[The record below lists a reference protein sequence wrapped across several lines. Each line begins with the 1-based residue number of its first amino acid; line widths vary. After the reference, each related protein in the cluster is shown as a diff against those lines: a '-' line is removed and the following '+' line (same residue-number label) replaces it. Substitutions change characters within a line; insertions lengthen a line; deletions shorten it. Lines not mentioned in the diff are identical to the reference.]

1 MAGKFSRLLGLAA
14 LIGLASAKPTTT
26 AIPTASAC
34 PKANGRTIYDS
45 NGAGYLVTC
54 SADNDRGSYT
64 NVRAE
69 TSYLDCMTACDADTS
84 KPCVGFTY
92 VGGDNGTNSG
102 TCWLKEKMTT
112 YPSANANVISA
123 VRVSDAPNDDRGSK
137 SSSSSSSSIPSS
149 IRSSAASSARSSA
162 ASSSSKQPSTSS
174 LVSTTASSA
183 RSSAISTTT
192 KSSSSTA
199 QSSSSS
205 SAVPSTSGN
214 LCPSY
219 NFTTYADT
227 EDNNWQILCG
237 FDTSPSSFGVV
248 DVSSFAL
255 CLEACNAKDGCV
267 SVSYFGTACYFK
279 KGFENSTPSKN
290 VNSAYI
296 INRANY
302 PVPSRNDIYA
312 GRGCGASLPAGVQA
326 GGRTTQFSINSGGLN
341 RSFSIH
347 VPSSYDINSAAP
359 LIMAFHDRSETP
371 VNIERYSD
379 LSSEV
384 WNPYGIVVYPLGFG
398 SYPQW
403 QSDPDA
409 VEQTPYVDDQT
420 FVQDLLVHMTSNYC
434 IDTTRILATGYSN
447 GGGLAGI
454 LACNSSLSNQ
464 FSAFAISSGAQYTNL
479 TSANC
484 PQNSSVPSTILTNTI
499 LQPVCSPG
507 RRNVPMLEF
516 HGDADGT
523 VSYDGGPRRGYC
535 LPTIPHWIS
544 DWSVRNGYSTANVA
558 TPLAD
563 GQVTRYEYGTANNQ
577 GIVTHYKIAGG
588 KHAWFSQDT
597 GSPIDATPIILEFL
611 YRYRNYNALRY
622 IPAPASPPVVSSA
635 AASSTSAAVAP
646 SFTASSP
653 SAAFP
658 SASNSSSIVWPT
670 SYRPSAAAPSVSVNV
685 SLSFNTSSSIAI
697 PLTTAASSLPL
708 IVSLPLNTSTSVAI
722 PLTTAASPPPVN
734 ISLPLNTSS
743 VAAVSTATINITST
757 IISAGTAG
765 LSSTFSTISTQAP
778 FANTTVPTNTTLPA
792 PAATGISCPAS
803 NNTLYT
809 DPSTGSTFEVQ
820 CNDDNTATAS
830 LVNLDAITVEGATFQ
845 QCMSFCAMMAPTCQG
860 VTMSGDTCYLER
872 TSAGRTPGLQ
882 GARLISHAT
891 R

>member
-14 LIGLASAKPTTT
+14 LIGLASAKSTTT

-64 NVRAE
+64 NIRAE

-162 ASSSSKQPSTSS
+162 TSSSSKQSSTSS
-174 LVSTTASSA
+174 LVSTIASSA
-183 RSSAISTTT
+183 RSSAIKFILVVCSTVNFG
-192 KSSSSTA
+192 
-199 QSSSSS
+199 Q
-205 SAVPSTSGN
+205 P
-214 LCPSY
+214 LPSY

-237 FDTSPSSFGVV
+237 FDTSPSSFGV
-248 DVSSFAL
+248 
-255 CLEACNAKDGCV
+255 
-267 SVSYFGTACYFK
+267 
-279 KGFENSTPSKN
+279 N

-326 GGRTTQFSINSGGLN
+326 GGRTTQLSINSGGLS

-359 LIMAFHDRSETP
+359 LIMAFHGRSETP

-479 TSANC
+479 TSASC

-499 LQPVCSPG
+499 
-507 RRNVPMLEF
+507 F

-523 VSYDGGPRRGYC
+523 ASYDGGPRRGYC

-622 IPAPASPPVVSSA
+622 IPAPASPQFSIIHGFISVGCIS
-635 AASSTSAAVAP
+635 
-646 SFTASSP
+646 
-653 SAAFP
+653 

-685 SLSFNTSSSIAI
+685 SLSFNTPSSIAI

-722 PLTTAASPPPVN
+722 PLTTAASSPPVN

-820 CNDDNTATAS
+820 CNDDNTTTAS

>member
-1 MAGKFSRLLGLAA
+1 
-14 LIGLASAKPTTT
+14 
-26 AIPTASAC
+26 
-34 PKANGRTIYDS
+34 
-45 NGAGYLVTC
+45 
-54 SADNDRGSYT
+54 
-64 NVRAE
+64 
-69 TSYLDCMTACDADTS
+69 
-84 KPCVGFTY
+84 
-92 VGGDNGTNSG
+92 
-102 TCWLKEKMTT
+102 MTT

-137 SSSSSSSSIPSS
+137 SSSSSSSRIPSS

-162 ASSSSKQPSTSS
+162 ASSSSKQSSTSS
-174 LVSTTASSA
+174 LVSTIASSA

-267 SVSYFGTACYFK
+267 S
-279 KGFENSTPSKN
+279 N

-359 LIMAFHDRSETP
+359 LIMAFHGRSETP

-479 TSANC
+479 TSASC

-499 LQPVCSPG
+499 VQPVCSPG
-507 RRNVPMLEF
+507 RRSVPMLEF

-523 VSYDGGPRRGYC
+523 ASYDGGPRRGYC

-611 YRYRNYNALRY
+611 YR
-622 IPAPASPPVVSSA
+622 
-635 AASSTSAAVAP
+635 
-646 SFTASSP
+646 
-653 SAAFP
+653 
-658 SASNSSSIVWPT
+658 
-670 SYRPSAAAPSVSVNV
+670 
-685 SLSFNTSSSIAI
+685 
-697 PLTTAASSLPL
+697 
-708 IVSLPLNTSTSVAI
+708 
-722 PLTTAASPPPVN
+722 
-734 ISLPLNTSS
+734 
-743 VAAVSTATINITST
+743 
-757 IISAGTAG
+757 
-765 LSSTFSTISTQAP
+765 
-778 FANTTVPTNTTLPA
+778 
-792 PAATGISCPAS
+792 
-803 NNTLYT
+803 
-809 DPSTGSTFEVQ
+809 STFEVQ
-820 CNDDNTATAS
+820 CNDDNTTTAS

-872 TSAGRTPGLQ
+872 TSAGRTPGVQ
-882 GARLISHAT
+882 
-891 R
+891 